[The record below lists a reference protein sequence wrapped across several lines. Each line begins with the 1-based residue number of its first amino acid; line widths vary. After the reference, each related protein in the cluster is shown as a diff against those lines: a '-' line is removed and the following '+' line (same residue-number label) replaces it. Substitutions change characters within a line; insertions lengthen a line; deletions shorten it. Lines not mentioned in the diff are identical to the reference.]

1 VIESRKHSPEGSLLN
16 PTLADHRQFRRE
28 QLALGARHRE
38 MLKFVA
44 ARARRSFLLPPSL
57 SVRERPSRV
66 AVCCRGFCRLARA
79 ACRSGCIGWLIA
91 LATGMFGLAAQAA
104 DGPAITLDGR
114 ARRANERS
122 AGANS
127 AFDAIGSEYAREIRP
142 LMTQFCLNCHST
154 AKQKGDLD
162 LERFSKLDDVRR
174 GTRVWLKV
182 AEMLD
187 NGEMPP
193 EKSRRPSAEQRKQL
207 RGWVE
212 RYLHAEALANAG
224 DPGPVVLRRLSNAE
238 YTYTIRDL
246 TGVDLNPAREFPTDG
261 AAGEGFTNAGNALV
275 MSPALLTKYF
285 DAGREIAQH
294 ALLLPDGF
302 RFSPSTSRS
311 DWTNEVLTRIRA
323 LYREHSDT
331 GGASQVN
338 LQGIVFNTND
348 GGRLPVE
355 RYLAAAFD
363 VAAELGI
370 APAVPH
376 SAASM
381 SGPGVDRAIA
391 AVTKKT
397 GLNAKYLGI
406 LWATLNDRTPS
417 LSLDAIRAKWRAAK
431 PEDIAS
437 LAAEINQWQKALWRF
452 TSVGHIGKVG
462 GPKAW
467 QEPVNPLVAAQ
478 VVRVKLSAPATGQK
492 DVTLYLVASDA
503 GDGNANDFVVWQR
516 PRLVSPG
523 GPELLLRDVRS
534 FTSQMTAL
542 RDRTFAST
550 AKALAAAAV
559 AGRATQNIDVAVLAK
574 TYGVDVDLLSAWLD
588 YLGIGF
594 NPTSKLDHFTTKLQS
609 TASYDFVK
617 GWGTNET
624 PLLLANS
631 SEQNVRVPGNMKAH
645 SVCVHPS
652 PTLCAAV
659 GWRSPIAGTIQIKG
673 KVLHAHPEC
682 GNGVVWRLEFRRGAT
697 RQRLAEGRAQG
708 NKVGTIG
715 PIKTLAVQ
723 PGDLVSLLVGPRDG
737 NHACDLTDLSLVLT
751 TVGANPREWSLT
763 QDVSSNILDGNP
775 HADRFGNDGVWHF
788 YTEPVKGSEGGAV
801 IPPDSL
807 LARWQTADKP
817 AEKQQ
822 LAMALQRL
830 LTGDAP
836 NESDRKTPDAV
847 LYRQLTSLGGPL
859 FLRAWPRVATHPSAT
874 RSGAERRSDIGLEPV
889 LFGKH
894 PNGSPIE
901 GASLCIQAPSVIEV
915 HLPADFPVGTEFVTV
930 GSLHPQT
937 GGEGS
942 VQLQVLTAKPKQET
956 GLRPISVTETTAS
969 GPWTSNNQRL
979 SHATPIVVND
989 RSAARRRI
997 ESSFDQFRAVF
1008 PLALCYTKIV
1018 PVDEVV
1024 TLTLYYREDE
1034 PLRRLMLDDEEARR
1048 LDRLWAELHFISRDA
1063 LKLVDA
1069 FLQLLEYAS
1078 QDADPKVFE
1087 PMRKPIND
1095 KAAAFKQSLV
1105 DAEPRQVDALID
1117 FAARAYRRTLT
1128 DLKSKELRGL
1138 YRRLRQQGL
1147 SHDEAFRFTLARV
1160 FISPAFLY
1168 RRETAPPGADSA
1180 PVSDWELAS
1189 RLSYFLWSSQP
1200 DAELRTAAANGT
1212 LHTPEV
1218 LAKQARRMLSDPRI
1232 RRLATEFACQWLQIY
1247 DFDSLSEKSEQ
1258 FFPEFA
1264 QLRGDMYEESI
1275 LFFTD
1280 LFQRDASVLGILDA
1294 DQTFV
1299 NERLARFYGIADRTP
1314 SDRALP
1320 PPTGSP
1326 ANGWRRVDGVRRYGR
1341 GGILALSATLAK
1353 QSGASR
1359 TSPILR
1365 GNWVSEVLLGEKLP
1379 KPPRDVPRLPENETA
1394 TDRLTVR
1401 QLVERHVS
1409 DRRCSSCHQRFDA
1422 FGFALESFDAIGRLR
1437 DSDLAG
1443 HPIDTKTQL
1452 PDGKQIDGLS
1462 GLRDYLAVTRRN
1474 TFVHQFCRKLLGYA
1488 LGRGLQLSDEP
1499 LLAEMQ
1505 QRLSENRYRF
1515 SAAIDTILESR
1526 QFREIRGRDAQSLES
1541 P

>member
-1 VIESRKHSPEGSLLN
+1 MGI
-16 PTLADHRQFRRE
+16 
-28 QLALGARHRE
+28 
-38 MLKFVA
+38 
-44 ARARRSFLLPPSL
+44 
-57 SVRERPSRV
+57 
-66 AVCCRGFCRLARA
+66 
-79 ACRSGCIGWLIA
+79 
-91 LATGMFGLAAQAA
+91 FGKAAQAN
-104 DGPAITLDGR
+104 DGPSIPFDGH
-114 ARRANERS
+114 ARRANEHS
-122 AGANS
+122 AGAHR

-142 LMTQFCLNCHST
+142 LMSQFCLNCHST
-154 AKQKGDLD
+154 AKHKGDLD

-174 GTRVWLKV
+174 GTKVWLKV

-193 EKSRRPSAEQRKQL
+193 EKSRRPSAEQRKRL

-285 DAGREIAQH
+285 DAGREIGQH
-294 ALLLPDGF
+294 AVLLPDGF

-311 DWTNEVLTRIRA
+311 DWTNEVLSRVRA

-331 GGASQVN
+331 AGASQVN
-338 LQGIVFNTND
+338 LQGIVFRTNE
-348 GGRLPVE
+348 GGRLPIE

-363 VAAELGI
+363 VAVALGV
-370 APAVPH
+370 APAVPNT
-376 SAASM
+376 AAPM
-381 SGPGVDRAIA
+381 SGPDVDRAIA

-406 LWATLNDRTPS
+406 LWSTLNDRNPS
-417 LSLDAIRAKWRAAK
+417 LSLDAIRAKWRGAK
-431 PEDIAS
+431 REDIAL

-467 QEPVNPLVAAQ
+467 QEPVNPLAAAQ
-478 VVRVKLSAPATGQK
+478 EVRVKLPAPASGEK
-492 DVTLYLVASDA
+492 NVTLFLVASDA
-503 GDGNANDFVVWQR
+503 GDGNVNDFVVWQR
-516 PRLVSPG
+516 PRLVAPG

-534 FTSQMTAL
+534 FTRDMTAL
-542 RDRTFAST
+542 RDRAFAST
-550 AKALAAAAV
+550 AQALVGAAE
-559 AGRATQNIDVAVLAK
+559 AGRATGNIDVAALAK
-574 TYGVDVDLLSAWLD
+574 TYGVDVDFLSAWLD

-594 NPTSKLDHFTTKLQS
+594 DPTSKLDHFATKLQN
-609 TASYDFVK
+609 AGSYDFIK

-624 PLLLANS
+624 PLVLANS
-631 SEQNVRVPGNMKAH
+631 SQQNVRVPGNMKSH

-652 PTLCAAV
+652 PTLYAAV

-673 KVLHAHPEC
+673 KVVHAHPEC

-708 NKVGTIG
+708 SKVGTIDH
-715 PIKTLAVQ
+715 IKTLAVQ

-737 NHACDLTDLSLVLT
+737 NHACDLTELSLVLT
-751 TVGANPREWSLT
+751 TVGASPREWSLT
-763 QDVSSNILDGNP
+763 QDVSSNILAGNP
-775 HADRFGNDGVWHF
+775 HADRFGNEGVWHF
-788 YTEPVKGSEGGAV
+788 YTEPVKGSEPGAV

-807 LARWQTADKP
+807 LARWQTAATP
-817 AEKQQ
+817 QEKQQ
-822 LAMALQRL
+822 LAMGLQKL

-836 NESDRKTPDAV
+836 NESHRKTPDAV

-859 FLRAWPRVATHPSAT
+859 FLRAWPRVATQLPSTTPAD
-874 RSGAERRSDIGLEPV
+874 AERRTNIGIDPAQ
-889 LFGKH
+889 FGKH

-901 GASLCIQAPSVIEV
+901 GASLCVQAPSVVEV

-942 VQLQVLTAKPKQET
+942 VQVQVLTARPKQDS
-956 GLRPISVTETTAS
+956 GLRPISVTETTGN
-969 GPWTSNNQRL
+969 GPWTSNNRRF
-979 SHATPIVVND
+979 SPSTPIVVNAG
-989 RSAARRRI
+989 SAARRRI

-1048 LDRLWAELHFISRDA
+1048 LDRLWEELHFISRDA

-1095 KAAAFKQSLV
+1095 RAAAFKKALV
-1105 DAEPRQVDALID
+1105 DAEPRQVDALMD
-1117 FAARAYRRTLT
+1117 FAARAYRRTLA
-1128 DLKSKELRGL
+1128 DFESKELHGL
-1138 YRRLRQQGL
+1138 YRRLRQKGL

-1160 FISPAFLY
+1160 FISPDFLY
-1168 RRETAPPGADSA
+1168 RRESAPAGPDSA

-1200 DAELRTAAANGT
+1200 DAELRAAAANGS
-1212 LHTPEV
+1212 LHQPEV
-1218 LAKQARRMLSDPRI
+1218 LAKQARRLLGDARI

-1258 FFPEFA
+1258 FFPEFTR
-1264 QLRGDMYEESI
+1264 LRGDMHEESI

-1280 LFQRDASVLGILDA
+1280 LFQRDASVLGILDS

-1314 SDRALP
+1314 ADGAPP
-1320 PPTGSP
+1320 PPTASTG
-1326 ANGWRRVDGVRRYGR
+1326 NGWRRVEGIRRYGR

-1379 KPPRDVPRLPENETA
+1379 KPPKDVPRLPESETA

-1409 DRRCSSCHQRFDA
+1409 DRRCSSCHQKFDA
-1422 FGFALESFDAIGRLR
+1422 LGFALEGFDAIGRLR
-1437 DSDLAG
+1437 DRDLAG
-1443 HPIDTKTQL
+1443 HPIDTKTRL
-1452 PDGKQIDGLS
+1452 PDGNKIDGLA

-1505 QRLSENRYRF
+1505 QRLSESNYRF

-1526 QFREIRGRDAQSLES
+1526 QFREIRGRDSQSMES